1 MAGYFTDKT
10 KYVNDDIATIS
21 VFGTPSHQYV
31 RRNRLESVYSWRSGL
46 GVASKEI
53 TSQQAL
59 IASAKDSSYTPLL
72 GDTGHEFLS
81 YKEVAV
87 ENSVKDVFLR
97 PRPGSVYDFYRGPL
111 IVSGSWFGYTDSVWP
126 TFPAI
131 NTGLFGPKL
140 IHLAAPTT
148 PVSGL
153 GEFVGQLNRLPTW
166 LASAD
171 YLKHQINKFRLLGA
185 DYLNVSFGWLPFIS
199 DLQAAVST
207 AIHANKIALQVFRDN
222 ERLVRRRRTLMP
234 ITTTIDEQEVAGL
247 PASYRLHFINDDSFF
262 DNGGSAF
269 VGRLSVKEVRT
280 ETYSFAGAF
289 KYFLQGDGSVLSEGL
304 ENLNAFQRILELRP
318 DPYVLYELM
327 PYSWL
332 IDWKSSVGDVVA
344 NWTAFFEDA
353 LVMPYAYLTRKIEEV
368 RTVTAS
374 DLNFYSVSG
383 TTSARTVFKTTQHE
397 RVRATPY
404 GFGLDPTTFSLQQW
418 AILGALGLTKGPKL
432 LR

>member
-1 MAGYFTDKT
+1 MAGYFTDRT
-10 KYVNDDIATIS
+10 KYVNDDWVTVKIGAVPIRQ
-21 VFGTPSHQYV
+21 PV

-59 IASAKDSSYTPLL
+59 IASAKDASYTPLQ

-81 YKEVAV
+81 YKQLEV
-87 ENSVKDVFLR
+87 ENSVKDIFLR
-97 PRPGSVYDFYRGPL
+97 PRNGGTQFFRGPL
-111 IVSGSWFGYTDSVWP
+111 VVAADWYGFNQEAWP
-126 TFPAI
+126 TIPAI
-131 NTGLFGPKL
+131 NSGLYGPKL

-153 GEFVGQLNRLPTW
+153 GEFVGQLNKLPSW

-171 YLKHQINKFRLLGA
+171 YLKHKVNRYRLLGN
-185 DYLNVSFGWLPFIS
+185 DYLNVAFGWLPFIS
-199 DLQAAVST
+199 DLQSAVNT
-207 AIHANKIALQVFRDN
+207 ALHANKIALQVFRDN
-222 ERLVRRRRTLMP
+222 ERLIRRRRTLEP
-234 ITTTIDEQEVAGL
+234 LLTTVDERDTGGL
-247 PASYRLHFINDDSFF
+247 PASYRINYLDDDTFF
-262 DNGGSAF
+262 QNGGSAF
-269 VGRLSVKEVRT
+269 VGHLLLKETRK

-289 KYFLQGDGSVLSEGL
+289 KYFLQGDGSVLSNGIEQ
-304 ENLNAFQRILELRP
+304 LNAFQRILELRP

-353 LVMPYAYLTRKIEEV
+353 LVMPYSYLTRKTEAI
-368 RTVTAS
+368 RTVTATG
-374 DLNFYSVSG
+374 LGFYSGPNVISAS
-383 TTSARTVFKTTQHE
+383 TTWKTTQHE
-397 RVRATPY
+397 RVRGTPY
-404 GFGLDPTTFSLQQW
+404 GFGLDPTTFSDQQW
-418 AILGALGLTKGPKL
+418 AILAALGLSKGPKV